1 MTNPHLRRFLLS
13 GLLFYPLV
21 SFGLTD
27 QELNEKFEL
36 LNDEILIA
44 QEQYEDTAH
53 KFNNLMTISGYTD
66 VEFIASDKTGAT
78 NGFRLHHLSLFF
90 EKQISDKWRFF
101 SEIEYEDAPKFE
113 AEADQVSVL
122 DANLTDTHTL
132 DKFKAANGKIF
143 LEAVNVTYQWK
154 QELSL
159 RFGRFFTPAG
169 IWSIDHYPAFV
180 PTQERPQHIRRIFP
194 QVVDGIDT
202 LGTVQM
208 GEGTFFNYNFFT
220 GNGEGNTGKHDNNN
234 NKALGLK
241 ASFLFPTLS
250 HTELGFSAYSDTF
263 EDNSEKLATG
273 IHAKV
278 RAGDFTFQT
287 EYANGEIEDT
297 AGNITENEGYYA
309 QFKYDLRHWAFGYRY
324 DFYDNNTDATALSSK
339 YGTVNTAF
347 LNYKSSEKVTL
358 KLEFHGIDVE
368 DDAAEDYNKMIAS
381 VVVYL
386 GE

>member
-1 MTNPHLRRFLLS
+1 MTNTHLKRFLLS
-13 GLLFYPLV
+13 SLLFCPLV
-21 SFGLTD
+21 SFALTD

-36 LNDEILIA
+36 LNDEVLIA
-44 QEQYEDTAH
+44 QEQYEDTAQ
-53 KFNNLMTISGYTD
+53 KFNDIMTISGYTD
-66 VEFIASDKTGAT
+66 VEFIASDKEGAT

-113 AEADQVSVL
+113 AEADQVTVL
-122 DANLTDTHTL
+122 DINGDPQTL

-143 LEAVNVTYQWK
+143 LEAVNVTYQAK

-169 IWSIDHYPAFV
+169 IWSIDHYPPFV
-180 PTQERPQHIRRIFP
+180 GTQERPQHIRRIFP
-194 QVVDGIDT
+194 QLVDGIDI

-208 GEGTFFNYNFFT
+208 GEGTFLNYDLFT
-220 GNGEGNTGKHDNNN
+220 GNGEGNTGKHDHNND
-234 NKALGLK
+234 KALGLK

-250 HTELGFSAYSDTF
+250 HTELGFSVYSDTF
-263 EDNSEKLATG
+263 EDNSEKMATG

-278 RAGDFTFQT
+278 RAGDFTFQS
-287 EYANGEIEDT
+287 EYAQGEIEDT
-297 AGNITENEGYYA
+297 AGNINENEGYYA
-309 QFKYDLRHWAFGYRY
+309 QFQYDISHWGLGYRY
-324 DFYDNNTDATALSSK
+324 DYYDNDTDASALSSK

-347 LNYKSSEKVTL
+347 INYRSSEKVTL
-358 KLEFHGIDVE
+358 KLEFHSIDVE
-368 DDAAEDYNKMIAS
+368 DDAAEDYNKMNAS

-386 GE
+386 GD